1 MIKQQLLAL
10 SLIIVLAADV
20 GGCAASRCAPE
31 YCASDAKITED
42 VRAAFKGHPEFGPPA
57 LLKVNT
63 INGIVYLYGQ
73 VDTSFVSQNME
84 SLVNKVPNVKG
95 VVNQL
100 NVGAVGH

>member
-1 MIKQQLLAL
+1 MTKHLFAL
-10 SLIIVLAADV
+10 SLILVLAAGV
-20 GGCAASRCAPE
+20 GGCAANRCSPE

-63 INGIVYLYGQ
+63 INGIVYLYGT
-73 VDTSFVSQNME
+73 VDTDFVRQNME
-84 SLVNKVPNVKG
+84 ALVNRVPNVQG